1 MNELIMAI
9 RSPKEIQAALD
20 KSVELIEKYLCKFLN
35 KKYNFNFS
43 EINVFRGQLSK
54 IHLNKDLSIHIDYN
68 NRFYSA
74 VLFNFKG
81 NQSVTLY
88 CESFKWSTEVIER
101 VCTGENLPIVMYFNE
116 RKNIDELYNYIKS
129 NYEFLFT
136 STYLHS
142 LPKAYTFLL
151 CNSITRMFPR
161 DIAKLITKK
170 LLFFKN

>member
-9 RSPKEIQAALD
+9 RSPKDIQATLD

-74 VLFNFKG
+74 VLFNFKD
-81 NQSVTLY
+81 NQSFTLY
-88 CESFKWSTEVIER
+88 CESFKWPTEVIER

-116 RKNIDELYNYIKS
+116 RKNIDEVYNYIKS

-151 CNSITRMFPR
+151 SNKITRMFPR
-161 DIAKLITKK
+161 DIAKLIANKI
-170 LLFFKN
+170 LFFKN